1 MSFDDF
7 SNRDVNDPIDEMF
20 DYDHDGKMN
29 SSEQANA
36 NAYRE
41 SVGSRLSL
49 RRGPYGILVFFLAV
63 YVFMLAIESINDYSL
78 GADKR
83 KEDKDMKAKQEEFEN
98 EQTVNYFYDDGT
110 ESDEYNSYDEEYFIQ
125 YDGPDDD
132 WWYYFD
138 NSEE

>member
-7 SNRDVNDPIDEMF
+7 SNRDVNDPIDQMF
-20 DYDHDGKMN
+20 DYNHDGKMN

-63 YVFMLAIESINDYSL
+63 YVFMLAIESISNYDAD
-78 GADKR
+78 ADKR
-83 KEDKDMKAKQEEFEN
+83 EREKDMKAQREEFEN
-98 EQTVNYFYDDGT
+98 AQTVNYFYDDGT
-110 ESDEYNSYDEEYFIQ
+110 ESDEDNSYDEEYDITSEDEW
-125 YDGPDDD
+125 Y
-132 WWYYFD
+132 YYFD
-138 NSEE
+138 NEE